1 LSNPISSGERSVRCP
16 AGQQSIFTFLK
27 GGLAIIKILLII
39 VLVAAIYCI
48 WAAID
53 CLIAAAREI
62 EMPDIEDIEIV
73 E

>member
-1 LSNPISSGERSVRCP
+1 
-16 AGQQSIFTFLK
+16 
-27 GGLAIIKILLII
+27 LAIIKILLII
-39 VLVAAIYCI
+39 VLIAAIYCI

-53 CLIAAAREI
+53 SLIAAAREI